1 MLSETIARLVD
12 GQTIDRDE
20 AYRAMT
26 AIMTG
31 EATDAQI
38 GAFLVAL
45 RMRGETAEQISG
57 FARAMRES
65 SLRVH
70 SAHPDVVDTC
80 GTGGDSLDTFN
91 ISTGAALV
99 TAAAGVPV
107 AKHGNRSVSS
117 RCGSADVLSELG
129 VRIDLEPAEVEKC
142 LDEVGIGF
150 LFAPT
155 HHPAMKYAIGPRR
168 ELGLRTVFN
177 ILGPLTNPA
186 GATRQ
191 VVGVFAPELTQLMAE
206 TLADLQSARAMVVH
220 GLDGLDELST
230 LGPTQVSELRDGE
243 VITYTVEPED
253 VGLRRAAAAEI
264 AGGEPDCSAQMLIA
278 ALAGDDAARTDIV
291 VLNAAAAIYIGGA
304 AEDLTAGVAKA
315 RAAVEDGAAIA
326 KLDELRETTQRLAA
340 AREG

>member
-253 VGLRRAAAAEI
+253 VGLRRAAPEEI

-278 ALAGDDAARTDIV
+278 ALSGDDAARTDIV

-304 AEDLTAGVAKA
+304 AEDL
-315 RAAVEDGAAIA
+315 AAIA

>member
-26 AIMTG
+26 AIMSG

-70 SAHPDVVDTC
+70 SAHPDLVDTC
-80 GTGGDSLDTFN
+80 GTGGDRLDTFN

-253 VGLRRAAAAEI
+253 VGLRRAAPEEI

-278 ALAGDDAARTDIV
+278 ALSGDDAARTDIV

-304 AEDLTAGVAKA
+304 AEDLADGVTKA